1 MLPRGHR
8 RLLHKRQGNLV
19 LQPGTGILF
28 GVGGQSSASSGSQQP
43 TQASVVTGST
53 NSSTISAATPSPS
66 SGSSGATSTSATST
80 KSQSPLKSASQSL
93 GTSSLPSVASPS
105 ASLSSIL
112 FGPSEVNG
120 VLEPDTT
127 DTSNSL
133 TESTQTPSPT
143 SASSSQSSTSSLV
156 SSSSITSSSSLSNVL
171 SASTASASSQMS
183 VSATPVSDVTPSGS
197 GHSAQFYAG
206 IVFLVI
212 VVVACALSIV
222 AWLLRSRRSR
232 PSWCCGNSADDDV
245 GGQEANMGLG
255 LYLEKPFDNAD
266 PIRMLS
272 IATNNLDSPRSY
284 TLPAINRI
292 SDSPYPAMMRP
303 PPVQVRKNTS
313 EPPGQVLGP
322 LQVKNYIAGD
332 FSSSS
337 ENLAKPYS
345 PRGAT
350 GAFGISNGHDPFG
363 SSRFPAPPSQTS
375 PSPWAPLNMRSVRA
389 PEQVHFT
396 QSRARG
402 SLKAYPDDGH
412 DSDIPSLP
420 SPHFDRQ
427 DVLPTEDSTTDGWG
441 ATLRSSFFSA
451 LSVVKG
457 QPTRTCEDRFTSL
470 PSRGSSASRR
480 KMPTGVGDIFP
491 RSFAALK
498 TNSDIPV
505 SHSAP
510 DFRPEQDFTPGSEK
524 ELMENESYNTTAPLI
539 LRKKNTLHGVGFSE
553 GQNSHFRDIGRTT
566 SRASSVYTCTPGMP
580 GDIISK
586 STLGRQTGGLSGP
599 SQMSVRPAFLKR
611 GSSGV
616 SVTSFNSDSSEDAR
630 GQTDEEMFAKR
641 VMMLRARRKKA
652 MSRRTSSMRQPS
664 LAGSR
669 SGSKRR
675 EGQK

>member
-8 RLLHKRQGNLV
+8 ALLHKRQGNLV

-28 GVGGQSSASSGSQQP
+28 GGGGQGSALNGSQQP
-43 TQASVVTGST
+43 TQATVGTGST
-53 NSSTISAATPSPS
+53 SSSPISVATPSTS

-80 KSQSPLKSASQSL
+80 KSQSPPKTASQSL
-93 GTSSLPSVASPS
+93 GISSSPSVASPS
-105 ASLSSIL
+105 ASFSSIL

-127 DTSNSL
+127 DTSSSL
-133 TESTQTPSPT
+133 TETTQTPSST
-143 SASSSQSSTSSLV
+143 LASSSQSSTSSLV
-156 SSSSITSSSSLSNVL
+156 SPSSITSSSSLSNVL
-171 SASTASASSQMS
+171 SASTASASSQSS

-232 PSWCCGNSADDDV
+232 PYWCCGNSADDDV

-255 LYLEKPFDNAD
+255 LYLEKPFDNAV
-266 PIRMLS
+266 PIRMPS
-272 IATNNLDSPRSY
+272 VSATDNLDSPRSY

-303 PPVQVRKNTS
+303 PPVHVRKDIS
-313 EPPGQVLGP
+313 SPPGQVLGP

-350 GAFGISNGHDPFG
+350 GAFGASNGHDPFG
-363 SSRFPAPPSQTS
+363 SSRFPAQTS
-375 PSPWAPLNMRSVRA
+375 PAPWAPLNTRSVRA

-396 QSRARG
+396 QSGARG
-402 SLKAYPDDGH
+402 SFKAHPDDGH

-427 DVLPTEDSTTDGWG
+427 DVPPTQDSMTDGWG

-451 LSVVKG
+451 LSAVKG
-457 QPTRTCEDRFTSL
+457 QPTRTSEDRFTSL

-498 TNSDIPV
+498 SNSDIPV

-553 GQNSHFRDIGRTT
+553 GQNSHVGDIGRTT

-580 GDIISK
+580 GDILSK

>member
-8 RLLHKRQGNLV
+8 GHFRKRQGNLV

-28 GVGGQSSASSGSQQP
+28 GGGGQNSASIEQP
-43 TQASVVTGST
+43 TQSSVVTGST
-53 NSSTISAATPSPS
+53 NSSPISAATPSTS
-66 SGSSGATSTSATST
+66 SGSSGPTSTSATNI
-80 KSQSPLKSASQSL
+80 KSQSPPKTASQSL
-93 GTSSLPSVASPS
+93 GTSSSPSAASPS
-105 ASLSSIL
+105 ASFSSIL

-143 SASSSQSSTSSLV
+143 LASSSQSSTSSLV
-156 SSSSITSSSSLSNVL
+156 SSSSITSSSSLSNVP
-171 SASTASASSQMS
+171 SASTASASSQSS

-245 GGQEANMGLG
+245 GGQEANIGLG

-266 PIRMLS
+266 PIRMPS
-272 IATNNLDSPRSY
+272 ISATNNLDSPRSY

-303 PPVQVRKNTS
+303 PPVHVRKDIS
-313 EPPGQVLGP
+313 SPPGQVLGP

-350 GAFGISNGHDPFG
+350 GAFGASNGHDPFG

-375 PSPWAPLNMRSVRA
+375 PAPWAPLNTRSVRA

-402 SLKAYPDDGH
+402 SFKAHPDDGH

-427 DVLPTEDSTTDGWG
+427 DVLPTQDSTTDGWG

-451 LSVVKG
+451 LSAVKG
-457 QPTRTCEDRFTSL
+457 QPTRTSEDRFTSL
-470 PSRGSSASRR
+470 PSRGSSAFRR

-491 RSFAALK
+491 RSFATLK
-498 TNSDIPV
+498 TNSDFPV

-510 DFRPEQDFTPGSEK
+510 DFRPEQDFTPGAEN
-524 ELMENESYNTTAPLI
+524 ELMENEPYNTTAPLT

-553 GQNSHFRDIGRTT
+553 GQNSHFGNIGRTA
-566 SRASSVYTCTPGMP
+566 SRASSVYTCAPGVP
-580 GDIISK
+580 GDVISK
-586 STLGRQTGGLSGP
+586 STFGRRTGGLSGP

-616 SVTSFNSDSSEDAR
+616 SVTSFNSDSSEDAQ